1 MDFTRLGADSAY
13 TQQFA
18 QQLLSNTAFRDAA
31 IKANKAK
38 EEQNQPSATEET
50 GANASGASGL
60 DNLLG
65 VLSSAISQ
73 AANAVENPEAAE
85 AAAAGD
91 DSVTQ
96 LLSHPFIKEALKAL
110 PLESAL
116 TLKVLMGQAPPQA
129 AQQAISLVNTLPADT
144 VSKVSVALGSLSS
157 ENLEKGVN
165 FFQALFGVN
174 RNDRTFTQG
183 NNQDYYLNSD
193 NSRVISGAELNQFL
207 RTAYYV
213 QASGNDIGK
222 FLDQATDVVNRG
234 DYDDLDRFLSGA
246 DMAMYK
252 KEDVSKYLDFSK
264 KMLDESTHDFESNIF
279 QMYMTMAYGGSMQNY
294 IDLADNLKTAGDEGR
309 NNMVDLTRIVVDFR
323 DAGGYVPAI
332 YQMFADEA
340 NEGGNVRALMDDY
353 MALQGL
359 ADTSPDYS
367 RFNRIERID
376 GDSMTIKQ
384 GESAALF
391 AQAISTRDGLLPESV
406 IYWSSV
412 ETGALGNGSS
422 YLDLSTLPPGTYNI
436 AAKIGGYGL
445 GTDTAFKTVIVEPSD
460 GTTGTTQP
468 TTPVAQKPELVLPE
482 SGKVRIL
489 LQNGDAGLRSDLY
502 VQKNGGTPRLV
513 AENAQKGG
521 NVVLEED
528 YQAGDKLDFFIRT
541 YNNGTSYDH
550 GTNTEGYGDKDYFS
564 MTQNSANS
572 WSIGFEDL
580 SGANA
585 DWDYNDVQ
593 VYIELIQPASTGG
606 EGDNGETGVGPIIG
620 GGSQTGAPPV
630 TPYSAEET
638 ASITRTAI
646 QSLGTGSTAS
656 AVAEAL
662 NSRYYASVDAQ
673 ISDNQNYT
681 QLLDDARSNSGQL
694 KTVLQQILKEL
705 TGEVPATTPP
715 ANPGNANTGSG
726 SGQYVYNPYA

>member
-18 QQLLSNTAFRDAA
+18 QQLLSNAAFRDAA

-38 EEQNQPSATEET
+38 EEQNKPSAAEET
-50 GANASGASGL
+50 GANTPPASGL

-65 VLSSAISQ
+65 LLSNAISQ
-73 AANAVENPEAAE
+73 AANAVENPESAP
-85 AAAAGD
+85 GD
-91 DSVTQ
+91 DSVAQ
-96 LLSHPFIKEALKAL
+96 LLNHPFIKEALSAL

-116 TLKVLMGQAPPQA
+116 TLKVLMGQAPAQA
-129 AQQAISLVNTLPADT
+129 AQQAVSLVNTLPADT
-144 VSKVSVALGSLSS
+144 VSKVSVALGGLSA

-165 FFQALFGVN
+165 FFQSLFGVT
-174 RNDRTFTQG
+174 RNDRAFTQG
-183 NNQDYYLNSD
+183 NNQDYYLNND
-193 NSRVISGAELNQFL
+193 NSRIISGAELNQFL

-222 FLDQATDVVNRG
+222 FLDQATDVINRG
-234 DYDDLDRFLSGA
+234 DYDDIDRFLSGA
-246 DMAMYK
+246 DMVMYK
-252 KEDVSKYLDFSK
+252 KEDLSKYLDFSK
-264 KMLDESTHDFESNIF
+264 KMLDDSHHDFESNIF
-279 QMYMTMAYGGSMQNY
+279 QMYMTMSYGGSMQNY
-294 IDLADNLKTAGDEGR
+294 IDIAENLATSGAEGR
-309 NNMVDLTRIVVDFR
+309 NNLVDLTRIVVDFR
-323 DAGGYVPAI
+323 QAGGYVPAM
-332 YQMFADEA
+332 YQMLADEA
-340 NEGGNVRALMDDY
+340 NEGGDVRALMNDY

-359 ADTSPDYS
+359 EDTSPDFS
-367 RFNRIERID
+367 RFARIERID
-376 GDSMTIKQ
+376 GDPMTIKQ

-406 IYWSSV
+406 IYWSSL
-412 ETGALGNGSS
+412 EAGALGHGSS
-422 YLDLSTLPPGTYNI
+422 YLDLSTLPPGTYTV

-445 GTDTAFKTVIVEPSD
+445 GTDTAFKTVIVEPGD
-460 GTTGTTQP
+460 GTTETTQP
-468 TTPVAQKPELVLPE
+468 TLPVAAKPELVLPE

-489 LQNGDAGLRSDLY
+489 LQNGSAGLRSDLY
-502 VQKNGGTPRLV
+502 VQKNGGDPRLV
-513 AENAQKGG
+513 AQNAQKGG

-541 YNNGTSYDH
+541 YKNGTSYDH
-550 GTNTEGYGDKDYFS
+550 GTNTEGYGDKNYFS

-580 SGANA
+580 SGEEA

-606 EGDNGETGVGPIIG
+606 GSETGETGATATIVGG
-620 GGSQTGAPPV
+620 TSQPVSPPPV
-630 TPYSAEET
+630 TPYSAQET

-646 QSLGTGSTAS
+646 QSLGTGATAS
-656 AVAEAL
+656 DVAQAL

-673 ISDNQNYT
+673 ISNNQDYT
-681 QLLDDARSNSGQL
+681 KLIEDARSNSGQL

-705 TGEVPATTPP
+705 TGEVPAATSAAAT
-715 ANPGNANTGSG
+715 NLSNANSGSG